1 MSYGALYDAMDAY
14 VHYIH
19 FLWGAAPGQFPDV
32 DSEVPDLLD
41 DEILV
46 EQLRKAT
53 IG

>member
-1 MSYGALYDAMDAY
+1 MEEVMQQSDDDDL
-14 VHYIH
+14 
-19 FLWGAAPGQFPDV
+19 